1 MTDKKVEWCSIPV
14 TIDDTVADLLN
25 MPPPDEDADQKPEF
39 RITKATMG
47 LVTLDFERYKP
58 SLERMAAHW
67 HEEKVREMAK
77 VKAQGTA
84 RAA

>member
-1 MTDKKVEWCSIPV
+1 MTDKQVEWCSIPV
-14 TIDDTVADLLN
+14 TIDDTVADLLH
-25 MPPPDEDADQKPEF
+25 MTPPDEDANQKPEF
-39 RITKATMG
+39 RITEATMG

-67 HEEKVREMAK
+67 HEEKVRELAK

-84 RAA
+84 KAA